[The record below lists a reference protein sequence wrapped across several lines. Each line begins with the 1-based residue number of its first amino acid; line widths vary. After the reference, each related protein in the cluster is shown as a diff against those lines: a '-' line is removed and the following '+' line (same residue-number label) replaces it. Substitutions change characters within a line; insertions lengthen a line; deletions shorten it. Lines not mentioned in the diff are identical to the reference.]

1 VKETCRLL
9 GIDPNAFH
17 DMDRRK
23 LTRMYPVKA
32 KEAHPERG
40 GEDEVF
46 VRVRAAYELLLQ
58 TKA

>member
-1 VKETCRLL
+1 
-9 GIDPNAFH
+9 
-17 DMDRRK
+17 
-23 LTRMYPVKA
+23 MYPVKA